1 MEANVEGKQHSLATG
16 GQETP
21 GPILILEMHTID
33 RPNVPAGT

>member
-21 GPILILEMHTID
+21 GAILILEMHTID